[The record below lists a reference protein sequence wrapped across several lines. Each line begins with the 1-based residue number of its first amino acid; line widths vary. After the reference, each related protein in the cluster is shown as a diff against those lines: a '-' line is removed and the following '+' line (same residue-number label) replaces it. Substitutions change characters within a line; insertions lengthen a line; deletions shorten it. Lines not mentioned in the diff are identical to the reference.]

1 MRFLAFIL
9 LATTAFADNTNQ
21 FWNIKVASNT
31 WTRVITFSDGTTL
44 TTAATGS
51 GSGLTTN
58 NVNGLIGSTGSNL
71 FLTAYSTNI
80 DARVGIVGSNAF
92 DLAGTAAAVSNAI
105 SAWAVSQSITNGL
118 ATRTYAESLTNGFY
132 LASNPA
138 GYVTQS
144 VTNGLQVAGNYV
156 TASITNGLA
165 TQTYAASLTNGFYL
179 ASNPAGYVT
188 STVTNGLQVAGNYVT
203 ASVTNGLERALTF
216 SNNGSNAG
224 VVSRSGDTVSIGT
237 QTVAAASA
245 GGATNLVLNQARWT
259 IVGASTATRA
269 GSDYRWLQM
278 LSNSTVYALEVVM
291 PSTWTNKQSITIHS
305 IAPSG
310 VATNTFAL
318 YSMPCDTTTNIPTAW
333 TATNFVT
340 AISGVVSTSNLVTQI
355 GAGLNCLMLSN
366 QTGNASTNWISNVE
380 FRFSP

>member
-1 MRFLAFIL
+1 MRFLSFIL
-9 LATTAFADNTNQ
+9 LAATAFAGDNTNQ

-31 WTRVITFSDGTTL
+31 WTRIITFSDGTTL
-44 TTAATGS
+44 TTASSS
-51 GSGLTTN
+51 GVTSN
-58 NVNGLIGSTGSNL
+58 QVNYQIGALGSNL

-80 DARVGIVGSNAF
+80 DARVGIVGSNLF

-105 SAWAVSQSITNGL
+105 AAWAVSQSITNGL
-118 ATRTYAESLTNGFY
+118 ATTGYVTGQ
-132 LASNPA
+132 

-144 VTNGLQVAGNYV
+144 V
-156 TASITNGLA
+156 TNGLA
-165 TQTYAASLTNGFYL
+165 TQTYAASVTNGFYL

-188 STVTNGLQVAGNYVT
+188 SAVTNGLQVAGNYVT

-216 SNNGSNAG
+216 QNNGSNAG
-224 VVSRSGDTVSIGT
+224 VVSRVGDTISIGT

-278 LSNSTVYALEVVM
+278 LSNSTVYAFEIVL
-291 PSTWTNKQSITIHS
+291 PTTWTNKQSITIHS

-318 YSMPCDTTTNIPTAW
+318 YSMPCDTTTNIPTSW
-333 TATNFVT
+333 TATNYVT
-340 AISGVVSTSNLVTQI
+340 AISGVASTSNLVTQI

-380 FRFSP
+380 LRFSP